1 MLCKIKFIH
10 APVTNYRSKAGSAK
24 RIDPYV
30 LSGDLFWRVPM
41 RVRGR
46 LMLACAVLC
55 LLPLNLSRA
64 EDIKAPIRGLVSMG
78 AYRFVG
84 AGGDPVNTLEPL
96 NAKPGI
102 FGGLVVIASWKQLQP
117 TQQSEIGD
125 DNVIDQALAQVRAYN
140 ERNPDKPLGVKLR
153 VWGGFEAPDWA
164 MQLGGA
170 PIETVY
176 NGKPRTVGRFWS
188 PAYRQAWARLQQQL
202 AARFDKR
209 PLIRE
214 VAVTSCMSYTAEPF
228 FIPTDDG
235 VTTPLRAA
243 GFTDAAYKDCL
254 TGALADYAPWTQSR
268 LALSVNPLRTGAG
281 QGNGDP
287 GFTEAAMRNCRQT
300 IGARCVFDNHDLDT
314 ELPTPLYRIYAT
326 MKQMGPEI
334 EFQTWRKTPND
345 FDGTIKMGLSYGASS
360 IELYQDYG
368 GFPLV
373 ADDKLK
379 QWAAM
384 LETNAGAASR

>member
-1 MLCKIKFIH
+1 M
-10 APVTNYRSKAGSAK
+10 
-24 RIDPYV
+24 
-30 LSGDLFWRVPM
+30 RVPN
-41 RVRGR
+41 R
-46 LMLACAVLC
+46 LMLACAALC
-55 LLPLNLSRA
+55 LLPVSLSRA

-117 TQQSEIGD
+117 RPQSEIGD
-125 DNVIDQALAQVRAYN
+125 NNVIDQALAQVRAYN
-140 ERNPDKPLGVKLR
+140 DRNPNKPLGVKLR

-164 MQLGGA
+164 KALGGM

-176 NGKPRTVGRFWS
+176 NDKPRIVGRFWS
-188 PAYRQAWARLQQQL
+188 PAYRQAWARLQQLL
-202 AARFDKR
+202 AARFDKQ
-209 PLIRE
+209 PLIKE
-214 VAVTSCMSYTAEPF
+214 VAITSCMSYTAEPF
-228 FIPTDDG
+228 FIPAVDS

-243 GFTDAAYKDCL
+243 GFTNAAYRDCL
-254 TGALADYAPWTQSR
+254 TGALSDYAAWKESR
-268 LALSVNPLRTGAG
+268 LVLSVNPLRTGAG

-287 GFTEAAMRNCRQT
+287 GFTQGVMRNCRQT
-300 IGARCVFDNHDLDT
+300 VGPRCVFDNHDLDT
-314 ELPTPLYRIYAT
+314 ELPRPLYGIYAT

-334 EFQTWRKTPND
+334 EFQTWRKTPQD
-345 FDGTIKMGLSYGASS
+345 FDGTIRMGVSYGASS

-373 ADDKLK
+373 ADDQLK

-384 LETNAGAASR
+384 LEANAGVAKR